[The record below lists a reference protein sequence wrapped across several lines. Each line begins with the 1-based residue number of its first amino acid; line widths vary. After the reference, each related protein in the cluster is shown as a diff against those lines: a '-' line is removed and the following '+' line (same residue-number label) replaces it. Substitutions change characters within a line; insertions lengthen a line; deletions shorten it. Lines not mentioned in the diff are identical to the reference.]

1 MRSVPEF
8 FRETFCVIISTA
20 FPGSDVDW
28 VLAGSGSLSSGSA
41 RSRGQLV
48 AAQRLDPQGTLF
60 PKTDDTSVTR
70 VKKGNP
76 WTERKEVVAP
86 GFGVHVH
93 SAGQQRMVPINPEKS
108 SVSVGHPSLCQLHG
122 IFMRCTVERSGISC
136 HSENVNIV

>member
-1 MRSVPEF
+1 MKAVPKL
-8 FRETFCVIISTA
+8 FRETFCVILSTA

-60 PKTDDTSVTR
+60 PKADDTSVAR

-76 WTERKEVVAP
+76 WTERKEVVAS
-86 GFGVHVH
+86 GLGVRVH
-93 SAGQQRMVPINPEKS
+93 SAGQQQMVPIDPEKS
-108 SVSVGHPSLCQLHG
+108 SVSAGHQSLYQ
-122 IFMRCTVERSGISC
+122 TVYL
-136 HSENVNIV
+136 